1 MQVDAE
7 SVVVDINGIR
17 IVSSG
22 VLHAAAGTIVGL
34 VGPNGSG
41 KSTLLRTIYR
51 ALRPTEGVIQVGGDP
66 VWGMSAR
73 QAARRTAVLTQESPA
88 DFDFTVSEIVALGR
102 VPHKNLL
109 QRTNITDEQ
118 IINDS
123 LTHAGASSLVERRFS
138 TLSGGEKQ
146 KVLIARALA
155 QEPKVLV
162 LDELT
167 NHLDIAAQLELLELV
182 SSLGITVVTAVH
194 DLNLATSYCD
204 QVFVLDA
211 GRVVASGS
219 PKEVFIPELLLQVF
233 RVRAHC
239 GTHPL
244 TGRPLLAFAPTTPRP
259 APDRHDKEIL

>member
-1 MQVDAE
+1 MHVDAQ

-17 IVSSG
+17 IVSAG

-41 KSTLLRTIYR
+41 KSTLLRTVYR
-51 ALRPTEGVIQVGGDP
+51 ALRPTEGVIRIGGDP

-73 QAARRTAVLTQESPA
+73 QAARRTAVLTQESAA

-102 VPHKNLL
+102 VPHKGLL
-109 QRTNITDEQ
+109 QRTNVTDER
-118 IINDS
+118 IIEAS
-123 LTHAGASSLVERRFS
+123 LARAGASSLVERRFS

-155 QEPKVLV
+155 QEPKVLI
-162 LDELT
+162 LDEPT

-182 SSLGITVVTAVH
+182 SSLRITVVTAVH

-219 PKEVFIPELLLQVF
+219 PEEVFVPDLLMQVF

-244 TGRPLLAFAPTTPRP
+244 TGRRLLAFAPTTPGP
-259 APDRHDKEIL
+259 APGHQNKEIR